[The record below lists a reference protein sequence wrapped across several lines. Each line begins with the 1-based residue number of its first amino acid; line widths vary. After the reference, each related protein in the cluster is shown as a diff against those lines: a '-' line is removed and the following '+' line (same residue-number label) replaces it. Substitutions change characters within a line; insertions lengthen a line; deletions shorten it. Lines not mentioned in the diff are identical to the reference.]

1 MRRRLIIKV
10 IAFALIANGLFG
22 LLLAWQTWQLTQN
35 ALGDIR
41 AAVSRLDP
49 VQSGLSGG
57 LRNLGGLVGSA
68 GGTLGGYAQSIS
80 QAQAAVDV
88 SATTSSQLADGF
100 EQISL
105 LGQVVVFGMQPF
117 GALGEPFGAS
127 AASLREL
134 SGSLRQT
141 STALQASARDTGQIG
156 QELAR
161 LRSQVDS
168 LASNVEA
175 ASAGFQAQSGIA
187 QLEQAQRLMI
197 NLLIMNAALS
207 LLVGG
212 AILLLLHESAPSVVR
227 APVEKPDSYAGV
239 LE

>member
-10 IAFALIANGLFG
+10 IAFALMTNGLFG
-22 LLLAWQTWQLTQN
+22 LLLAWQTWQLTQK

-41 AAVSRLDP
+41 GAVVRLDP

-68 GGTLGGYAQSIS
+68 SGTLGGYAQSIS

-100 EQISL
+100 EQIAL
-105 LGQVVVFGMQPF
+105 LGQVAVFGAQPF
-117 GALGEPFGAS
+117 GALSEPFGSS
-127 AASLREL
+127 AASLRDL

-141 STALQASARDTGQIG
+141 SSALQASARDTGQIG

-161 LRSQVDS
+161 LRNQVDS

-187 QLEQAQRLMI
+187 QLEQAEHLMVS
-197 NLLIMNAALS
+197 LLVMNAAVS
-207 LLVGG
+207 LLVGA
-212 AILLLLHESAPSVVR
+212 AILLLLHESAGSLARLSAEMP
-227 APVEKPDSYAGV
+227 PEKLDG
-239 LE
+239 